1 MKHAVAGWASWA
13 SKTIAALAFVA
24 GVAVLLLWLAG
35 KFAPKTPSDV
45 AEAPTVEHVAGR
57 VETVQTV
64 RVPLDERAVGT
75 IRAVHETT
83 IGSKLL
89 ARVVEVDLKA
99 GQQVKAGD
107 VMVRLDDADLR
118 AKLQQ
123 AEAAVASAE
132 AAYAQ
137 AKTDER
143 RYGALVKSNAVSAQE
158 YDKIATVLR
167 SSEAELRRAREVVT
181 EVQVTLDW
189 ATIRAPMNGTVIDKK
204 IDVGDMVTPGQMLVT
219 LFDPTR
225 MQLVASVR
233 ESLAHRLSVGED
245 VGVHIEGLDKECVG
259 TISEIVPEAQAA
271 SRAFEVKVTGPCP
284 KGVYTGMFARMRIP
298 LGEEELLAVSRRAI
312 RHVGQLELVQ
322 VLDGDRPVR
331 RAVRTGRVLG
341 QKVEVLSGLKAGEK
355 VIVPDERAAQA
366 VQQRQARE
374 SGHD

>member
-1 MKHAVAGWASWA
+1 MTHPSGGSVIKWFG
-13 SKTIAALAFVA
+13 KGAALLAFAA

-35 KFAPKTPSDV
+35 RFSPKTPSTV
-45 AEAPTVEHVAGR
+45 PAEPAGETIAGR
-57 VETVQTV
+57 VVTVRAV
-64 RVPLDERAVGT
+64 RVPLDELAVGT

-107 VMVRLDDADLR
+107 VLLRLDDADLK

-123 AEAAVASAE
+123 AEAAAASAE

-137 AKTDER
+137 TAKDEK
-143 RYGALVKSNAVSAQE
+143 RYASLLKSNAVTPQE
-158 YDKIATVLR
+158 YEKMATALK
-167 SSEAELRRAREVVT
+167 SAEAELRRAREIVN
-181 EVQVTLDW
+181 EVQITLDW

-204 IDVGDMVTPGQMLVT
+204 VDVGDMVTPGQMLVT

-233 ESLAHRLSVGED
+233 ESLAHRLAVGEN
-245 VGVHIEGLDKECVG
+245 VGVSIEGLDKECFG

-298 LGEEELLAVSRRAI
+298 LGEEELLAIPRRAI
-312 RHVGQLELVQ
+312 RNIGQLELVE
-322 VLDGDRPVR
+322 VLEKNRPIR

-341 QKVEVLSGLKAGEK
+341 ENVEVLSGLRAGEQ
-355 VIVPDERAAQA
+355 VIVPDGSEPAAP
-366 VQQRQARE
+366 E
-374 SGHD
+374 SSHD